1 MRELPGVWSGAVM
14 YLRTTAR
21 ANKDGSVVRYLA
33 LAHNQRVGAATKAN
47 VLLNLGREDR
57 LDPDG
62 LRRLVR
68 SINRYLGEPDTDGT
82 DGTDATAVTGTDTD
96 VDGLRLMSSRP
107 AGAAWLLHGLW
118 TTLEVDTALRK
129 VLGGRRFS
137 TDVERVL
144 FALVANRAIDPSS
157 KLAAAEWAS
166 HDVAIPGLAGM
177 DDDQA
182 YRAMDL
188 LVEADTDAHVQ
199 EAVFFAVADLLNLEV
214 DLLFFDTTSTYFE
227 RDTEDPDPPEGADG
241 GPEGAPGFRRYGHSK
256 DHRRD
261 LPQIVIGL
269 AVTREG
275 IPVRCWCWPGNTNDQ
290 AILPEVRDG
299 LRGWRLGRVV
309 TVVDRGFSSREN
321 LAYLQRAGG
330 HYIAGERMR
339 DGNAQAHEALSRQ
352 GRYQSVR
359 DNLRVKEVKIASTPG
374 IRWIICHNPDEAER
388 DAAQREA
395 AIARIRAELD
405 RITSARA
412 RARDQARARRAGSAT
427 TSAATRK
434 KADRRAAAD
443 EAAHVKAEC
452 ALREHPALGRWLRQ
466 TSSGRLV
473 LDRAKITT
481 EARLDGKYL
490 LSTSDPDLSAEDV
503 ALGYKNLLE
512 AERGFRDLKSTIEL
526 RPVFHRIEPRIRAHV
541 LLCWLALLLIRVAE
555 RRTGQTWR
563 TIARELGRLHA
574 ITLSGPAG
582 TVVQTTEPTTAQAG
596 ILRACGLTPPPRITT
611 LDPV

>member
-1 MRELPGVWSGAVM
+1 M

-21 ANKDGSVVRYLA
+21 RNKDGSVVRYLA
-33 LAHNQRVGAATKAN
+33 LAHNQRVGASTKAN

-62 LRRLVR
+62 LRRLVG
-68 SINRYLGEPDTDGT
+68 SINRYLGEPDDT
-82 DGTDATAVTGTDTD
+82 GTDAAAAAGADTAAE
-96 VDGLRLMSSRP
+96 GLRLTCSRP
-107 AGAAWLLHGLW
+107 AGTAWLLDGLW
-118 TTLEVDTALRK
+118 KALDVDTALCK
-129 VLGGRRFS
+129 VLGGRRFT

-144 FALVANRAIDPSS
+144 FALVANRAIDPAS

-166 HDVAIPGLAGM
+166 ADVAIPGLEAM

-188 LVEADTDAHVQ
+188 LIEADTDASVQ

-227 RDTEDPDPPEGADG
+227 RDLEDPDPVEGTDG
-241 GPEGAPGFRRYGHSK
+241 EPGFRRYGHSK
-256 DHRRD
+256 DHRKD

-275 IPVRCWCWPGNTNDQ
+275 IPVRVWCWPGNTNDQ

-309 TVVDRGFSSREN
+309 TVVDRGFSSTEN

-339 DGNAQAHEALSRQ
+339 DGSAHAAEALSRQ

-359 DNLRVKEVKIASTPG
+359 DNLRVKEVKLDSTPG
-374 IRWIICHNPDEAER
+374 VRWIICHNPEEAER
-388 DAAQREA
+388 EAAQREA
-395 AIARIRAELD
+395 AITRITAELE
-405 RITSARA
+405 RITAARTRA
-412 RARDQARARRAGSAT
+412 REQARTPRTATAMTAAARRKAERKAT
-427 TSAATRK
+427 Q
-434 KADRRAAAD
+434 D

-466 TSSGRLV
+466 TPSGRLV
-473 LDRAKITT
+473 LNKAKIAA

-526 RPVFHRIEPRIRAHV
+526 RPVFHRLEARIRAHV

-555 RRTGQTWR
+555 RRTGMTWR
-563 TIARELGRLHA
+563 RITIELGRLHA
-574 ITLSGPAG
+574 ITLTGPAG
-582 TVVQTTEPTTAQAG
+582 TVVQTTEPTAIQLG
-596 ILRACGLTPPPRITT
+596 ILRACGLAPPPRITT
-611 LDPV
+611 LDPT

>member
-1 MRELPGVWSGAVM
+1 M
-14 YLRTTAR
+14 
-21 ANKDGSVVRYLA
+21 VRYLA

-57 LDPDG
+57 LDPGG

-68 SINRYLGEPDTDGT
+68 SINRYLGEPDPDV
-82 DGTDATAVTGTDTD
+82 GTDAPESTGADTAT
-96 VDGLRLMSSRP
+96 DGLRLITSRP

-118 TTLEVDTALRK
+118 KALDVDTALRK

-144 FALVANRAIDPSS
+144 FALVANRAIDPAS
-157 KLAAAEWAS
+157 KLAAADWAS
-166 HDVAIPGLAGM
+166 HDVAIPGLDGM
-177 DDDQA
+177 DEDQA

-188 LVEADTDAHVQ
+188 LVEADTDASVQ

-227 RDTEDPDPPEGADG
+227 RDTEDPHPNPDSPEGG
-241 GPEGAPGFRRYGHSK
+241 SGGFRRYGHSK
-256 DHRRD
+256 DQRRD

-290 AILPEVRDG
+290 AILPEVKDG

-359 DNLRVKEVKIASTPG
+359 DNLRVKEVRIASTPG
-374 IRWIICHNPDEAER
+374 VRWIICHDPEEAER

-395 AIARIRAELD
+395 ALARIRAELD
-405 RITSARA
+405 RISTARTRA
-412 RARDQARARRAGSAT
+412 REQARTRHAAKDMSPAARR
-427 TSAATRK
+427 
-434 KADRRAAAD
+434 RAEQTAEQD
-443 EAAHVKAEC
+443 ETAHVKAEC

-466 TSSGRLV
+466 TPSGRLV
-473 LDRAKITT
+473 LDRPKITA

-541 LLCWLALLLIRVAE
+541 LRCWLALLLIRVAE
-555 RRTGQTWR
+555 RRTAQTWR
-563 TIARELGRLHA
+563 QINRELGRLHA
-574 ITLSGPAG
+574 ITLAGPAG
-582 TVVQTTEPTTAQAG
+582 TVVQTTEPTTAQSS

-611 LDPV
+611 LDPA